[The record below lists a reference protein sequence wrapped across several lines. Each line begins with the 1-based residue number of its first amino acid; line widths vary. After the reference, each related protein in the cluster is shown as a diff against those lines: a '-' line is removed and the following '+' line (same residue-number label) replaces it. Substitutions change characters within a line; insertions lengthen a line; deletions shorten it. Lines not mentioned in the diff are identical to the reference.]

1 MHFHV
6 VPESVG
12 CASSWIN
19 GPGPTFLD
27 SHIVFNFVELFNMC
41 FLCNTCAD
49 KGEAG
54 DGQAVAEEGA
64 SDVRLSSATSFADE
78 RCQPRVP
85 QESYLNPPKVAQE
98 PHPSSNTSLLRF
110 SEQASDKSPQPHPP
124 GGVGRMKVKEK
135 LDNPVEEEGRRAEG
149 GMWRGSEHG
158 THNSAS
164 ICEHSGS
171 SAV

>member
-1 MHFHV
+1 M
-6 VPESVG
+6 
-12 CASSWIN
+12 
-19 GPGPTFLD
+19 
-27 SHIVFNFVELFNMC
+27 

-110 SEQASDKSPQPHPP
+110 SQQASDKSPQPQA
-124 GGVGRMKVKEK
+124 MEK

-164 ICEHSGS
+164 ICELSGS
-171 SAV
+171 SAVWVYTACVQCS